1 MQRRGA
7 GRGVE
12 AVGAQQQPTDPTRAG
27 ITRGRSG
34 SADAGVAAVADQHP
48 VAAGPAGTAGH
59 GALPTGAAGPA
70 DTPVTGF
77 AEPAGPAD
85 PTGAQPA
92 GVTAGTAGSPVGIA
106 EPAGPPGSGVAEQHT
121 GVAAG
126 PTGPT
131 VTT

>member
-48 VAAGPAGTAGH
+48 VAAGPA
-59 GALPTGAAGPA
+59 
-70 DTPVTGF
+70 DTPVTTGF

>member
-34 SADAGVAAVADQHP
+34 SADAGVAAV
-48 VAAGPAGTAGH
+48 
-59 GALPTGAAGPA
+59 GALPTGAAGPAVTDQQPGLAAGPA